1 MATERVVVDA
11 SAGVQASLAAGW
23 SALDTWHLVAPT
35 LFWSEVA
42 SGIRQLEYR
51 REISATEAAD
61 ALTQLLD
68 AKVEP
73 YPSRDLAHDAQRL
86 ARQLGWAK
94 TYDAEFVTL
103 AKRLGAPLLTV
114 DARLAGAAARLVDI
128 FPGAD

>member
-1 MATERVVVDA
+1 
-11 SAGVQASLAAGW
+11 
-23 SALDTWHLVAPT
+23 

-51 REISATEAAD
+51 REVSAVEATD

-68 AKVEP
+68 AKIEP
-73 YPSRDLAHDAQRL
+73 YPSRDVARDAQKL

-103 AKRLGAPLLTV
+103 ARRLGVRLLTV
-114 DARLAGAAARLVDI
+114 DVHLAATAARFVEI
-128 FPGAD
+128 YRPHA